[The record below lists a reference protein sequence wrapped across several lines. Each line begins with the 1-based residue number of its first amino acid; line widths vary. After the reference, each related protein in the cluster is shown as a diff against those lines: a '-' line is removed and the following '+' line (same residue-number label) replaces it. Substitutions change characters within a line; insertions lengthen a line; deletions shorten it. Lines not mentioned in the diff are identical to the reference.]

1 MNMSLQHTHSVINT
15 PRLVNALFFSFRH
28 TLHLMLS
35 ALFISQGLF
44 FSYSH
49 WKVLWW
55 VVCFT
60 LSLGRF
66 RFTFKS
72 QLPIVFEQSCSKFF
86 HCAASLVYYLAQNLG
101 QVGWITVGQFEN
113 CPFIDDSRWSVSNQ
127 REEWHQLFVKCHITC
142 SNVCQPRYFCK
153 RLVIQTFKL
162 CAPQRNFAG
171 IP

>member
-28 TLHLMLS
+28 ISCCRPCSLAKAFSS
-35 ALFISQGLF
+35 AIHTERFCG
-44 FSYSH
+44 
-49 WKVLWW
+49 W